1 MHNYTIIKRDFSV
14 SSQGY
19 KYNVNWLTAKLPI
32 IKDIN
37 SNINKF
43 NFLPPPPNNNYL
55 HQILL
60 QISISIISFFKHPP
74 IITSISS
81 SFAV

>member
-19 KYNVNWLTAKLPI
+19 KYNVNWLTTKLPI

-37 SNINKF
+37 SSINKF
-43 NFLPPPPNNNYL
+43 NLPLTPNNNYL